1 MNNWK
6 WMGKLCSLTPWTKEW
21 SLKLYYKVKTEK
33 YRHQYGAACKVQP
46 HTVVF
51 EAFMGKKYACSPK
64 ALYEA
69 MLRDPYYA
77 SWEKIWAFRNP
88 EAYRFLEKNANT
100 RVVEY
105 RKRDYYQAYARAGYW
120 ITNSRLPRE
129 VVPKQE
135 QEYIQCWHGTPLKK
149 LGFDLEFY
157 AENKG
162 NLKEVR
168 ENYLGEAKK
177 FTRMPSPSSFYTEKM
192 ISAFHLEAL
201 GKENIFLER
210 GYPRNDR
217 LYLASEEEIAN
228 LRKQLQIPE
237 GKRVI
242 LYAPTWR
249 ENQHVPGEGY
259 RYQLQ
264 VDFHEWKKRL
274 GEEYVVLFRAHY
286 FISNQ
291 FDFDEYDGFIINVS
305 DLDDVNDLYLV
316 SDVLI
321 TDYSSVFFD
330 YAILERPMLFYMYDY
345 DAYKNKMRDFYLDI
359 HMLPG
364 PVVKTQEELLKNL
377 ENLPVL
383 VENYKEKYQKFN
395 ETFNPHK
402 GACSAEYLK
411 EWVRE

>member
-1 MNNWK
+1 M
-6 WMGKLCSLTPWTKEW
+6 TPWTKKW

-33 YRHQYGAACKVQP
+33 YRHQYGAVRQVQP

-64 ALYEA
+64 ALYQA
-69 MLRDPYYA
+69 MLQDPYYA
-77 SWEKIWAFRNP
+77 SWKKIWAFRNP
-88 EAYRFLEKNANT
+88 EEYRFLEQDENT

-105 RKRDYYQAYARAGYW
+105 RKKEYYHAYAQAAYW

-129 VVPKQE
+129 VVPKKD

-149 LGFDLEFY
+149 LGYDLEYY

-162 NLKEVR
+162 NLNEVR

-177 FTRMPSPSSFYTEKM
+177 FTRMPSPSPFYTEKM
-192 ISAFHLEAL
+192 ISAFYLKSL
-201 GKENIFLER
+201 GKENIFLEK

-217 LYLASEEEIAN
+217 LYLVTEEEISV
-228 LRKQLQIPE
+228 LRKKLGIPE
-237 GKRVI
+237 GKKVI

-274 GEEYVVLFRAHY
+274 GEEYIVLFRAHY
-286 FISNQ
+286 FISNL
-291 FDFDEYDGFIINVS
+291 FDFDEYDGFIKNVS

-330 YAILERPMLFYMYDY
+330 YGILERPILFYMYDY
-345 DAYKNKMRDFYLDI
+345 DAYKNEMRDFYFDM

-364 PVVKTQEELLKNL
+364 PVVKNQEELLKNM
-377 ENLPVL
+377 ENLPEIV
-383 VENYKEKYQKFN
+383 EKYSEKYKTFN
-395 ETFNPHK
+395 EKFNPHQ
-402 GACSAEYLK
+402 GACSGEYLRA
-411 EWVRE
+411 WVR